1 MFAGKYKVSLGK
13 TMPESEEGQ
22 AFSLSQIPQILRRR
36 RWWIVWTTAATTL
49 AAIPVVQLLPN
60 RYTSEATVLVIQQQV
75 PERYVVSTTT
85 TDVSEAL
92 QGMTEEVVSRSS
104 LLSIIDAVGL
114 YANERNHVA
123 PEQLIARMRRRLD
136 IQPLESG
143 TARRNVN
150 SFRISFIADD
160 AHLAQ
165 EVTSRVTSLFIQ
177 ENVKMREHQATATTG
192 FFGEQL
198 AAVKKQLETQEAL
211 VQSFKMQHLGDL
223 PEQQQGNVQILSSL
237 SAQLQNTAAALSRAQ
252 EQKVYLESLLRGY
265 QNVTTQDTVT
275 TGGQSVDDTAS
286 PTAVLE
292 KELSSLQAQKATLL
306 STYTVDHPDVV
317 KKNAE
322 IAKTEALLAQAK
334 SLVAEP
340 QAEPQKAGSP
350 VLVSHRREDAPTAQ
364 VKSQLAGNQMEMDD
378 LTKDANQL
386 KEKIAR
392 YQERLNATPV
402 REQQL
407 AGMLRD
413 YELLK
418 LNYADLLKKQL
429 ESGLAVSL
437 EKHQEGQQFR
447 VIDPASL
454 PAVASPNRLMLRLG
468 GAGAGLFLGLAL
480 AFVVDITNRPFYTEK
495 ELSQRFPVPLVVGV
509 PLLLTPAQL
518 RVRSGRRAFEAL
530 AGAILLVAV
539 CIAEFYVYR
548 HG

>member
-1 MFAGKYKVSLGK
+1 
-13 TMPESEEGQ
+13 MPESDNGQ
-22 AFSLSQIPQILRRR
+22 SFDPAQIPQLLYRR
-36 RWWIVWTTAATTL
+36 RWWIVLSTVAVTL
-49 AAIPVVQLLPN
+49 AAIPVVELLPN

-85 TDVSEAL
+85 TDISEAL
-92 QGMTEEVVSRSS
+92 QGMTQEVLSRSS

-114 YANERNHVA
+114 YAKERSHVA
-123 PEQLIARMRRRLD
+123 PEQLITRMRRRLD

-143 TARRNVN
+143 ATRRNVN
-150 SFRISFIADD
+150 SFRISFVADD

-192 FFGEQL
+192 FLGEQL

-237 SAQLQNTAAALSRAQ
+237 SGQLQNTAAALSRAQ

-265 QNVTTQDTVT
+265 QNVTTHE
-275 TGGQSVDDTAS
+275 TGTEVG
-286 PTAVLE
+286 PTADPTDSASDALE
-292 KELSSLQAQKATLL
+292 QEIARLHAERNTLL
-306 STYTVDHPDVV
+306 SKYKASHPDVV
-317 KKNAE
+317 EKDAE
-322 IAKTEALLAQAK
+322 IAKVEALLAQSQ
-334 SLVAEP
+334 SLQTAT
-340 QAEPQKAGSP
+340 EPQKNGP
-350 VLVSHRREDAPTAQ
+350 PTVLTRKKEDAPTAQ
-364 VKSQLAGNQMEMDD
+364 VKSQLEANQVELEN

-392 YQERLNATPV
+392 YQERLNSTPV

-468 GAGAGLFLGLAL
+468 GAVGGLVLGLAL
-480 AFVVDITNRPFYTEK
+480 AFVLDIMNRPFYTEK
-495 ELSQRFPVPLVVGV
+495 ELSHSFPAPLVLGI
-509 PLLLTPAQL
+509 PLLLTPAQ
-518 RVRSGRRAFEAL
+518 VRKGSGTRMVEAL
-530 AGAILLVAV
+530 AGCLLAMVVCVAEYY
-539 CIAEFYVYR
+539 AYR